1 MCRGIG
7 ELFSYIPSRLR
18 KSFYK
23 VHVKLV
29 RELEKK
35 FGWKDVTFIATSR
48 IVSLTK
54 RGFTAQRPCTRTL
67 TSVHD
72 TMSNDLVV
80 PTDIIG
86 KRTRCCVDGSKIMK
100 VYFDPKESNNTKYM
114 LETFSA
120 VYQKLWGKDVVFKYP
135 ITEAWRYKIAMFYLF
150 VAKL

>member
-29 RELEKK
+29 R
-35 FGWKDVTFIATSR
+35 DR

-120 VYQKLWGKDVVFKYP
+120 VYQKL
-135 ITEAWRYKIAMFYLF
+135 
-150 VAKL
+150 